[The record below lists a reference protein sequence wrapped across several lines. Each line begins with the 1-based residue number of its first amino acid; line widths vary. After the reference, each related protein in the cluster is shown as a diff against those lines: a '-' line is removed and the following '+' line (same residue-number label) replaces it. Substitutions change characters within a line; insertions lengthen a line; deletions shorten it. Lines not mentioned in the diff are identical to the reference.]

1 MSHLLPTNILH
12 TPACEYFSISL
23 IHVRTLSNV
32 SRSVT
37 SYTMIIPWAPSRA
50 RKNGRGLLTEI
61 ESLTSVVGGCE
72 GAEAFLA
79 RGVPDLELDDVVFV
93 LNGLEFEVDA
103 NGIEKVLVEGVLSVA
118 QQQTRLAHAAVADYE
133 HFEQIITIQQSHL
146 QVRPQQYKSCSLLVL
161 VHVLHHLPGLRSSC
175 LSLVTS

>member
-1 MSHLLPTNILH
+1 
-12 TPACEYFSISL
+12 
-23 IHVRTLSNV
+23 
-32 SRSVT
+32 
-37 SYTMIIPWAPSRA
+37 MIIPWAPSRA